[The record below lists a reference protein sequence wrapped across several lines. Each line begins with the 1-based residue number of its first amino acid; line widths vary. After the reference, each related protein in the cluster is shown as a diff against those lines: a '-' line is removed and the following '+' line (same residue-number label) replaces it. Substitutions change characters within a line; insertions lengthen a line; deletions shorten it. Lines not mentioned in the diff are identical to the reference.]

1 MKIIYRFLI
10 VSFFCQKLLFA
21 QTNGNNISGII
32 RNIDSL
38 NQLAFNIKKSNADSA
53 LSIILF
59 TRNLSDEINYK
70 SGVAS
75 SLLVEAG
82 IYQQM
87 GYDKKALSIYLEQL
101 HISESANDS
110 LNIARANQ
118 QIANSLVEAN
128 KLNQARSLFKKSITF
143 YYALSKIED
152 VINIKNSLG
161 LIELKLNNYKSAD
174 SIFQIALQQSI
185 GKMYKYG
192 QKKALFNLGLL
203 NKKQGKLIIAEEYF
217 EKSLFINESIRDS
230 YGIISDK
237 IELASIYLYNKEYKK
252 AIQFSLHAYQESKKI
267 NMFELSLESAKILK
281 NCFLKTNNLKG
292 AIQWQDS
299 IINTQKLISVND
311 KNFAFDFINVLKT
324 EQEKQLES
332 EKKLLAA
339 NSSSKMQTIIIAIVF
354 VAFVVVLL
362 VSILWYRNYKKAESI
377 GYELLQKS
385 EIINSNAVSLQDLN
399 EQIVS
404 HNSHLEETNKM
415 KDRLITIISHDLRHP
430 LVNTKSLIELI
441 YNKYISGEETIS
453 LLNQL
458 DAQYQKNI
466 SLLDN
471 LLFWIRSKINGI
483 QIVKKRLQ
491 LYQFSESVI
500 AENLSAL
507 LEKNIS
513 IINTIS
519 EEIFVHADV
528 EMLKIVLRNL
538 ISNSLKFTPL
548 KGEIKLAAEIFNNS
562 VHIYIS
568 DNGLGISRENLE
580 KIKSNKHFTNKGT
593 NNESGSGFGLLLC
606 KDLILAQSGKLEI
619 NSVPNQGTTFTVTL
633 PYLDEKI

>member
-1 MKIIYRFLI
+1 M
-10 VSFFCQKLLFA
+10 FA